1 MLKVHG
7 CVVWNNKEKI
17 KTLAWRAPAVISHA
31 VRSRQGMIWT
41 AISIGTRLIS
51 QLEEKKNNNRKAA
64 LGMNRGDR

>member
-31 VRSRQGMIWT
+31 VRSRKGMIWT

-64 LGMNRGDR
+64 LRMNRGDK